1 MGTYIIECWGFCFF
15 FFSSSKF
22 RATENTTPNSW
33 TPKPKTFLRP
43 PEPFLSCR
51 MPFQH
56 LAELRDA
63 SVGFHIAV
71 MVAAAGKGDN
81 GDVS

>member
-15 FFSSSKF
+15 LKQIQSNGEHYPQQLGTKSK
-22 RATENTTPNSW
+22 TL
-33 TPKPKTFLRP
+33 LRS
-43 PEPFLSCR
+43 PESFLSCR

-56 LAELRDA
+56 LAEWKDA
-63 SVGFHIAV
+63 SVGLHIAL

-81 GDVS
+81 GDAS

>member
-1 MGTYIIECWGFCFF
+1 MLGFLVFF
-15 FFSSSKF
+15 FLKQIQSNGKHHFQQLDTQIQDS
-22 RATENTTPNSW
+22 
-33 TPKPKTFLRP
+33 FLRP
-43 PEPFLSCR
+43 PKPFLSCR

-63 SVGFHIAV
+63 SVGVHIAL

>member
-1 MGTYIIECWGFCFF
+1 MGTYIIECWVFF
-15 FFSSSKF
+15 FLKQIQSNGEHHSQQLDTQIQDS
-22 RATENTTPNSW
+22 
-33 TPKPKTFLRP
+33 FLRP

-56 LAELRDA
+56 LAELRDV
-63 SVGFHIAV
+63 SVGVHIAL